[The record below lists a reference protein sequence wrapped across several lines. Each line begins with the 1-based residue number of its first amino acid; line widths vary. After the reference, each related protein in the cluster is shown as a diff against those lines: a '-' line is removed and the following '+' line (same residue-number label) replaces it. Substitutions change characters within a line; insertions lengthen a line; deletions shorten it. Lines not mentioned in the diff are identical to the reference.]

1 MAEDGDALRAV
12 YEEID
17 TLEKSEIESIR
28 YVDYKKKF
36 SLFAFAGMILLT
48 LETILRTTWFRRIP

>member
-17 TLEKSEIESIR
+17 ALEKSEIESIH
-28 YVDYKKKF
+28 YVDYKEQF
-36 SLFAFAGMILLT
+36 SLFAFAGLILLI

>member
-28 YVDYKKKF
+28 YVDYKKN
-36 SLFAFAGMILLT
+36 SACLPLQA
-48 LETILRTTWFRRIP
+48 